1 MDQFYG
7 GSQDLISWIM
17 MICFAFNSSAEGMSA
32 PRQSF
37 CKFSQVF
44 ARWGC
49 IIWDISNQ
57 NRKSRHHLQT
67 AWITRI
73 KTGLTMPSWATRIW
87 CLSGVVTFTERLVTH
102 LSGNKTHEAGG
113 HYANDGPYLCPDTS
127 SEKYKWRRNTLCHT
141 QPVARLKIWG
151 LELSLKM
158 FTLTKR
164 GGLIMLVSF
173 SYSSN
178 MFTIFEQVSVYDH
191 QTWGPVS
198 SWCPCLYNASAV
210 YWHQKPRAD

>member
-1 MDQFYG
+1 MEGLKTWYHE
-7 GSQDLISWIM
+7 SWWYVLLSIPLLRG
-17 MICFAFNSSAEGMSA
+17 CQHHV
-32 PRQSF
+32 R
-37 CKFSQVF
+37 VF
-44 ARWGC
+44 ASFLKFLQGGDASYGTLVIKIGNQD
-49 IIWDISNQ
+49 IIFK
-57 NRKSRHHLQT
+57 RPGLH
-67 AWITRI
+67 I
-73 KTGLTMPSWATRIW
+73 KTGLTMPSWAPWIW